1 MTTTTS
7 ASEFPNQF
15 AQIITV
21 RGHTFRADVGTAL
34 GSTDSAPGPHDLFDA
49 ALAACKT
56 LTAVWYARRQG
67 WPLER
72 VEAHVESDDSE
83 ERKGRYVM
91 NVRLQFHGPLT
102 QEQRD
107 RLYAAA
113 GKCPVHKLMTDVE
126 VIINTL
132 PLEAP

>member
-1 MTTTTS
+1 MKTTS
-7 ASEFPNQF
+7 ESENPNEY
-15 AQIITV
+15 AQIIRV
-21 RGHTFRADVGTAL
+21 RGHVFRADVGLAL

-72 VEAHVESDDSE
+72 VEAVVESDDSE
-83 ERKGRYVM
+83 ERKGRYTM
-91 NVRLQFHGPLT
+91 NVRLAFFGPLT
-102 QEQRD
+102 PEQRD

-113 GKCPVHKLMTDVE
+113 GKCPVHKLMTEVE
-126 VIINTL
+126 VVIETE
-132 PLEAP
+132 PLAG

>member
-1 MTTTTS
+1 MNTVHS
-7 ASEFPNQF
+7 ASENPNEF

-34 GSTDSAPGPHDLFDA
+34 GSTDAGPGPHDLFDA

-72 VEAHVESDDSE
+72 VEAHVESDESE